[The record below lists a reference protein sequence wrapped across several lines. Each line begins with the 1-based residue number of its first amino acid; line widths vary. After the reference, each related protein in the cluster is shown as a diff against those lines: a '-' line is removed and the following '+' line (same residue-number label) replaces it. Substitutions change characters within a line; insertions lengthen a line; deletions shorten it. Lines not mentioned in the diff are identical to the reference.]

1 MAAIGSIRKHG
12 VALMIIIGIALLAFI
27 LGDLSQV
34 TRTFSNKNVMAKID
48 GKSVD
53 QEYRTV
59 YEQNTALFRLL
70 QKKSSFD
77 ENETAQIHESTWRSL
92 IQEKILDKQ
101 LAALGLSYNAEMVE
115 DLKSEMLA
123 SLNTQQPN
131 QYMMQFAQAIAEQV
145 GPEQTMSILSN
156 IEEYGRNE
164 QGKDLYNAYLAIVRY
179 AALGE
184 KYNRYNA
191 LAQNTLYF
199 SDPLAKKLGE
209 DNKTAMVSLMTVSP
223 EAPAFKDIT
232 ASVSDKEIKEF
243 YDLHKKE
250 LFNVSEANRDIDVAI
265 FPINPSAADLKAIE
279 DSVRADYEKFSTS
292 DIAAFST
299 EKNRALDSTYFKQ
312 EDIVLE
318 GLDSILFKATPVGS
332 FIEPFEYENS
342 RWYFGKV
349 FGASERPDSVQVAL
363 IELPYK
369 NAQNQNVT
377 RTRKEAAA
385 LADSLKTVIT
395 SNQKDIFT
403 LQRDFAAA
411 ERTDS
416 TLWLPERGTI
426 VELYN
431 GLLST
436 PNGGVYVYKAQGG
449 YLVLQVLAKTEP
461 ISKRQFVLF
470 DYPINAS
477 DATISQIK
485 AQATEF
491 AASINNAS
499 ELISKAAEKG
509 IQTVKGSNVPSMS
522 ATIGQLP
529 NCRDIVSWAFSDD
542 VKKDDIS
549 DVINVEKMF
558 FAVASV
564 ENIRKTGIQKLENVK
579 ADIEGMLTAGKKA
592 EAIAEKINKDLSSS
606 NMETLATTYGTQ
618 VRDSVR
624 LVFAGDMYQNYG
636 VEGKAIGKIFS
647 LPTNKAT
654 AVNGNNMVYVVNV
667 KEVTKATPT
676 QELNLE
682 KNFLRNLVV
691 GRERNEM
698 TILNYLIQN
707 SKLLDNRSR
716 FYQN

>member
-53 QEYRTV
+53 QEYRTL
-59 YEQNTALFRLL
+59 YEQTTSLFRLL
-70 QKKSSFD
+70 QNKSSFD
-77 ENETAQIHESTWRSL
+77 ENETAQIHETTWRSL

-101 LAALGLSYNAEMVE
+101 LAALGLSYNADMIEE
-115 DLKSEMLA
+115 LKSEMLA

-131 QYMMQFAQAIAEQV
+131 QYMMQFAQALANQI

-156 IEEYGRNE
+156 IEELANNE
-164 QGKDLYNAYLAIVRY
+164 QGKDLYSAYQAIVRY

-184 KYNRYNA
+184 KLNRYNA

-199 SDPLAKKLGE
+199 SNPIAKKLGE
-209 DNKTAMVSLMTVSP
+209 DNKSIMASMMMVNP
-223 EAPAFKDIT
+223 EAPAFKDVKAT
-232 ASVSDKEIKEF
+232 VSDKEVKDF
-243 YDLHKKE
+243 YNTHKDDLFVVTE
-250 LFNVSEANRDIDVAI
+250 QNRDIDVAI
-265 FPINPSAADLKAIE
+265 FPINPSSADLKAIE
-279 DSVRADYEKFSTS
+279 DSVRADFAKFSTS
-292 DIAAFST
+292 DMAQFCT
-299 EKNRALDSTYFKQ
+299 EMNRNVDSTFYKE

-318 GLDSILFKATPVGS
+318 GLDSILFKSTPVGS
-332 FIEPFEYENS
+332 VIEPFEYENS

-349 FGASERPDSVQVAL
+349 FGAAERPDSIHVAL

-369 NAQNQNVT
+369 NAQNQNET
-377 RTRKEAAA
+377 RTRKQAAA
-385 LADSLKTVIT
+385 LADSLKDVIT
-395 SNQKDIFT
+395 SNQNNIFA
-403 LQRDFAAA
+403 LQRDYISG

-431 GLLST
+431 GLIGT

-449 YLVLQVLAKTEP
+449 YLVLQVLERTAP

-470 DYPINAS
+470 DYPIVPS

-485 AQATEF
+485 SQATEF
-491 AASINNAS
+491 AASINNAE
-499 ELISKAAEKG
+499 ELTTKAASKG
-509 IQTVKGSNVPSMS
+509 IQTVKGTGVTPMA

-564 ENIRKTGIQKLENVK
+564 NNIRKTGTQKLDDVK
-579 ADIEGMLTAGKKA
+579 ADIEAMLSAQKRVA
-592 EAIAEKINKDLSSS
+592 AIADKVNKDLASSS
-606 NMETLATTYGTQ
+606 METLATTYSTQ

-624 LVFAGDMYQNYG
+624 LIFAGDMYQNSG
-636 VEGKAIGKIFS
+636 VEGKAIGNIFS
-647 LPTNKAT
+647 LPTNKPT
-654 AVNGNNMVYVVNV
+654 AVSGDNMVYVVNV
-667 KEVTKATPT
+667 KNVESANPT
-676 QELNLE
+676 NELFLE
-682 KNFLRNLVV
+682 KNMLRNLVV
-691 GRERNEM
+691 GRDRNES
-698 TILNYLIQN
+698 TILNYLV
-707 SKLLDNRSR
+707 KEAKVLDNRNR

>member
-53 QEYRTV
+53 QEYRTL
-59 YEQNTALFRLL
+59 YEQTTSLFRLL
-70 QKKSSFD
+70 QNKSSFD
-77 ENETAQIHESTWRSL
+77 ENETAQIHETTWRSL

-101 LAALGLSYNAEMVE
+101 LAALGLSYNADMIEE
-115 DLKSEMLA
+115 LKSEMLA

-131 QYMMQFAQAIAEQV
+131 QYMMQFAQALANQI

-156 IEEYGRNE
+156 IEELANNE
-164 QGKDLYNAYLAIVRY
+164 QGKDLYSAYQAIVRY

-184 KYNRYNA
+184 KLNRYNA

-199 SDPLAKKLGE
+199 SNPIAKKLGE
-209 DNKTAMVSLMTVSP
+209 DNKSIMASMMMVNP
-223 EAPAFKDIT
+223 EAPAFKDVKAT
-232 ASVSDKEIKEF
+232 VSDKEVKDF
-243 YDLHKKE
+243 YNTHKDDLFVVTE
-250 LFNVSEANRDIDVAI
+250 QNRDIDVAI

-279 DSVRADYEKFSTS
+279 DSVRADFAKFSTS
-292 DIAAFST
+292 DMAQFCT
-299 EKNRALDSTYFKQ
+299 EMNRTVDSTFYKE

-318 GLDSILFKATPVGS
+318 GLDSILFKSTPVGS
-332 FIEPFEYENS
+332 VIEPFEYENS

-349 FGASERPDSVQVAL
+349 FGAAERPDSIHVAL

-369 NAQNQNVT
+369 NAQNQNET
-377 RTRKEAAA
+377 RTRKQAAA
-385 LADSLKTVIT
+385 LADSLKDVIT
-395 SNQKDIFT
+395 SNQNNIFA
-403 LQRDFAAA
+403 LQRDYISG

-431 GLLST
+431 GLIGT

-449 YLVLQVLAKTEP
+449 YLVLQVLERTAP

-470 DYPINAS
+470 DYPIVPS

-485 AQATEF
+485 SQATEF
-491 AASINNAS
+491 AASINNAE
-499 ELISKAAEKG
+499 ELTTKAASKG
-509 IQTVKGSNVPSMS
+509 IQTVKGTGVTPMA

-564 ENIRKTGIQKLENVK
+564 NNIRKTGTQKLDDVK
-579 ADIEGMLTAGKKA
+579 ADIEAMLSAQKRVA
-592 EAIAEKINKDLSSS
+592 AIADKVNKDLASSS
-606 NMETLATTYGTQ
+606 METLATTYSTQ

-624 LVFAGDMYQNYG
+624 LIFAGDMYQNSG
-636 VEGKAIGKIFS
+636 VEGKAIGTIFS
-647 LPTNKAT
+647 LPTNKPT
-654 AVNGNNMVYVVNV
+654 AVSGDNMVYVVNV
-667 KEVTKATPT
+667 KNVESANPT
-676 QELNLE
+676 NELFLE
-682 KNFLRNLVV
+682 KNMLRNLVV
-691 GRERNEM
+691 GRDRNES
-698 TILNYLIQN
+698 TILNYLV
-707 SKLLDNRSR
+707 KEAKVLDNRNR

>member
-34 TRTFSNKNVMAKID
+34 TSTFSNKNVMAKID

-53 QEYRTV
+53 QEYRTM
-59 YEQNTALFRLL
+59 YEQTTALFKLL
-70 QKKSSFD
+70 QNKSSFD
-77 ENETAQIHESTWRSL
+77 ENETAQIHETTWRSL
-92 IQEKILDKQ
+92 MQEKVLDKQ
-101 LAALGLSYNAEMVE
+101 LAALGLSYNNDMVE
-115 DLKSEMLA
+115 ELKADMLA

-131 QYMMQFAQAIAEQV
+131 QYMMQFAQALAQQI
-145 GPEQTMSILSN
+145 GPENTMNVLSN
-156 IEEYGRNE
+156 IEEYAHNE
-164 QGKDLYNAYLAIVRY
+164 QGKDLYSAYQAIVHY
-179 AALGE
+179 AVLGE

-199 SDPLAKKLGE
+199 SNPLAKKIGA
-209 DNKTAMVSLMTVSP
+209 DNKTAMVSMMAVSP

-232 ASVSDKEIKEF
+232 ASASEKEIKDF
-243 YDLHKKE
+243 YNLHKND
-250 LFNVSEANRDIDVAI
+250 LFKLGEKNRDIDVAI

-279 DSVRADYEKFSTS
+279 DSVRGDYAKFSTM
-292 DIAAFST
+292 DLAAYAS
-299 EKNRALDSTYFKQ
+299 EKNMPLDSTYFKE
-312 EDIVLE
+312 EDIVLD

-349 FGASERPDSVQVAL
+349 FGSAERSDSVQVAL

-369 NAQNQNVT
+369 TSQNKELT

-385 LADSLKTVIT
+385 LADSLKNTILT
-395 SNQKDIFT
+395 NQNNIFA
-403 LQRDFAAA
+403 LQRDFVAG

-431 GLLST
+431 GLLNT
-436 PNGGVYVYKAQGG
+436 PNGGVYVYKGQGA
-449 YLVLQVLAKTEP
+449 YLVLQVLNRTTP
-461 ISKRQFVLF
+461 IAKRQFVLY
-470 DYPINAS
+470 DYPIAAS
-477 DATISQIK
+477 EATIRQVKS
-485 AQATEF
+485 QATEF
-491 AASINNAS
+491 AASINNDA

-509 IQTVKGSNVPSMS
+509 IQTVNGTGVPSMS

-529 NCRDIVSWAFSDD
+529 NCHEIVSWAFSDD

-564 ENIRKTGIQKLENVK
+564 KTIREAGVQKLKDVK
-579 ADIEGMLTAGKKA
+579 TDIESMLSAEKRV
-592 EAIAEKINKDLSSS
+592 EAIAEKVNKDLASSG
-606 NMETLATTYGTQ
+606 MQALATTYASQ

-636 VEGKAIGKIFS
+636 VDGKALGTIFS
-647 LPTNKAT
+647 LPTNKPT
-654 AVNGNNMVYVVNV
+654 AVSGKNMVYVVDV
-667 KEVTKATPT
+667 KEVSDATVT
-676 QELNLE
+676 DELNLE

-691 GRERNEM
+691 GRERNEG
-698 TILNYLIQN
+698 TIMNYLIQN
-707 SKLLDNRSR
+707 TKLIDNRNR

>member
-53 QEYRTV
+53 QEYRTL
-59 YEQNTALFRLL
+59 YDQTTSLFRLL
-70 QKKSSFD
+70 QNKSSFD
-77 ENETAQIHESTWRSL
+77 ENETAQIHQTTWASL

-101 LAALGLSYNAEMVE
+101 LAALGLSYSSDMVE
-115 DLKSEMLA
+115 ELKSEMLA

-131 QYMMQFAQAIAEQV
+131 QYMMQFAQALANQI
-145 GPEQTMSILSN
+145 GPEQTMAVLSN
-156 IEEYGRNE
+156 IEEYGKDER
-164 QGKDLYNAYLAIVRY
+164 GKDLYNAYLAIVRY

-184 KYNRYNA
+184 KFNRYNA

-199 SDPLAKKLGE
+199 SDPLAKQLGE
-209 DNKTAMVSLMTVSP
+209 NNKNAMVTMMVVSP

-232 ASVSDKEIKEF
+232 ASVSDKEIKDF
-243 YDLHKKE
+243 YNTHKNE
-250 LFNVSEANRDIDVAI
+250 LFVVTEQNRDIDVAI

-279 DSVRADYEKFSTS
+279 DSVRADYAKFSTS
-292 DIAAFST
+292 DMAAFCT
-299 EKNRALDSTYFKQ
+299 EMNRNLDSTYYKE

-318 GLDSILFKATPVGS
+318 GLDSILFKATAVGS

-342 RWYFGKV
+342 RWYYGKV
-349 FGASERPDSVQVAL
+349 FGAAERPDSIHVAL

-369 NAQNQNVT
+369 NSQNQNET

-385 LADSLKTVIT
+385 LADSLKAVIT
-395 SNQKDIFT
+395 SNQNSIFN
-403 LQRDFAAA
+403 LQRDYIAG

-431 GLLST
+431 GLIGT

-449 YLVLQVLAKTEP
+449 YLVLQVLERTAP
-461 ISKRQFVLF
+461 VSKRQFVLF
-470 DYPINAS
+470 DYPINPS

-491 AASINNAS
+491 AASINNAE
-499 ELISKAAEKG
+499 ELISKAAAKG
-509 IQTVKGSNVPSMS
+509 IQTVRGTGVPSMS
-522 ATIGQLP
+522 ASIGQLQS
-529 NCRDIVSWAFSDD
+529 CRDIVSWAFSDD

-549 DVINVEKMF
+549 DVINVDKMF
-558 FAVASV
+558 FAVAAV
-564 ENIRKTGIQKLENVK
+564 NNVRKTGTQKFEDVK
-579 ADIEGMLTAGKKA
+579 ADIEAMMTSEKKA
-592 EAIAEKINKDLSSS
+592 EAIAEKVNKDLASS
-606 NMETLATTYGTQ
+606 NMETLATTYGAQ
-618 VRDSVR
+618 LRDSVR
-624 LVFAGDMYQNYG
+624 LVFAGDMYQNSG
-636 VEGKAIGKIFS
+636 VDGKALGTIFS
-647 LPTNKAT
+647 LPTNKPT
-654 AVNGNNMVYVVNV
+654 AVSGKNMVYVVDV
-667 KEVTKATPT
+667 KQVEKATPT
-676 QELNLE
+676 NELYLE
-682 KNFLRNLVV
+682 KNFLQNLLV
-691 GRERNEM
+691 GRERNES
-698 TILNYLIQN
+698 TILNYLT
-707 SKLLDNRSR
+707 KEAKVMDNRNR